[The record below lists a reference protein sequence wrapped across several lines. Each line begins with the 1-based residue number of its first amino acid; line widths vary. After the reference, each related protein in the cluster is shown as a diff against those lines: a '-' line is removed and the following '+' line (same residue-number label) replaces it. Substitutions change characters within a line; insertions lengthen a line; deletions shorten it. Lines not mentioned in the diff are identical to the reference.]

1 MRPFWVIF
9 LKELH
14 EASRDRRTLLTSFL
28 LPILLVPLLVLGFP
42 ALARRQEKAL
52 WERPARVGIV
62 GREEARE
69 LITDGLRAGLLEEV
83 PGRVRE
89 ADIQR
94 GKVDV
99 ILVVPPDYRERLR
112 AGRGAVTVI
121 FDSLE
126 PASTVAK
133 EKLLRVLT
141 ISLLTHAGA
150 SAASPPAIQERN
162 LAAERQAG
170 NVVLA
175 NLLPFLVA
183 VWAVLGGMHSA
194 VDAAAGEKE
203 RGTLESLLVTP
214 PSRLHLVLGKFLA
227 VLTTTII
234 AILLVLV
241 ATLVALRWTTPPL
254 AGASS
259 GFRIGIRAFG
269 LLLLIAVFLSS
280 LTSALALTLSL
291 LSRSIREAQQ
301 YLIPLY
307 LVVALPGM
315 AVQFLSHWQRELW
328 AYLLPV
334 FNTLF
339 AARALLLQVLQG
351 QHLLL
356 MLLSSA
362 LYASGAFALAW
373 YAFSRED
380 VVFRA

>member
-9 LKELH
+9 LKEVR

-52 WERPARVGIV
+52 WEKPAKVAIV
-62 GREEARE
+62 GEEARE
-69 LITDGLRAGLLEEV
+69 LIAEGLRMGILEEV
-83 PGRVRE
+83 PGRVSE
-89 ADIQR
+89 VDIQR
-94 GKVDV
+94 GRVDV
-99 ILVVPPDYRERLR
+99 ILAVPPDYRERLH
-112 AGRGAVTVI
+112 AGKAAVTVI
-121 FDSLE
+121 FDGLE
-126 PASTVAK
+126 PRSAVAK
-133 EKLLRVLT
+133 EKLLRILT
-141 ISLLTHAGA
+141 TSLLRYARA
-150 SAASPPAIQERN
+150 PVVSPPAIQERN
-162 LAAERQAG
+162 LAVERQTG

-194 VDAAAGEKE
+194 VDVAAGEKE

-214 PSRLHLVLGKFLA
+214 PSRLQLLLGKFLA
-227 VLTTTII
+227 VLATTIV
-234 AILLVLV
+234 AILLVLGS
-241 ATLVALRWTTPPL
+241 TLVALRWIAPSPVGVPSGLRFGVGTF
-254 AGASS
+254 GALLW
-259 GFRIGIRAFG
+259 IAF
-269 LLLLIAVFLSS
+269 LLSS
-280 LTSALALTLSL
+280 LTSGLALTLSL

-307 LVVALPGM
+307 LLVALPGM
-315 AVQFLSHWQRELW
+315 AVQFLSRWQREPW

-351 QHLLL
+351 EHLLL
-356 MLLSSA
+356 MTLTSA
-362 LYASGAFALAW
+362 LYAAGAFTLAW

>member
-1 MRPFWVIF
+1 MTMRPFWVIF
-9 LKELH
+9 LKEVR

-42 ALARRQEKAL
+42 ALAKRQEKAL
-52 WERPARVGIV
+52 WERPARVSIV
-62 GREEARE
+62 GGEEARE
-69 LITDGLRAGLLEEV
+69 LIADGLRAGLLEEV

-94 GKVDV
+94 GNVDV

-112 AGRGAVTVI
+112 AGREAVTVI
-121 FDSLE
+121 FDGLE
-126 PASTVAK
+126 PASSVAK

-141 ISLLTHAGA
+141 ASLLTRAGA
-150 SAASPPAIQERN
+150 PIVSPVAVQERN
-162 LAAERQAG
+162 LAEERQAG
-170 NVVLA
+170 SVVLA

-227 VLTTTII
+227 ILTTTIL

-254 AGASS
+254 ASS
-259 GFRIGIRAFG
+259 GFGIRALG
-269 LLLLIAVFLSS
+269 LLLLIAIFLSS

-291 LSRSIREAQQ
+291 FSRSIREAQQ

-307 LVVALPGM
+307 FMVALPGM
-315 AVQFLSHWQRELW
+315 AVQFLASWQRESW

-356 MLLSSA
+356 MLLSSV